1 MQLPR
6 ATARAAARAVP
17 PCRPPHTLRE
27 QPAARPFRA
36 YQPTSNISRPQK
48 CNFAMIWRLA
58 KEMGFPIVKRGQTD
72 GVNSMSP
79 SLEGRMELM
88 DARAP
93 R

>member
-1 MQLPR
+1 VQLPR

-36 YQPTSNISRPQK
+36 YQPTSNISRPPKVQL
-48 CNFAMIWRLA
+48 CNDLA
-58 KEMGFPIVKRGQTD
+58 IGERNGISYCKTGQTD